1 MDVDGAE
8 RLLARIESGEVE
20 VLCRELT
27 SPSPLAQEI
36 LGAKP
41 YAFLDDAP
49 AEERRTL
56 AVQTRRFMSPE
67 QAAELVCKAIVEH
80 PREIEPWWVGLTV
93 PALEAMRGP
102 WERANALYY
111 RLTTDSQASARA
123 ARERVADD
131 ARDDEEA
138 FEMSEAV
145 GPVPGELGTPPGG
158 EPAP

>member
-1 MDVDGAE
+1 MRRDGVTHTSIYLGLVHTRMSAPTP
-8 RLLARIESGEVE
+8 
-20 VLCRELT
+20 ELRNM
-27 SPSPLAQEI
+27 P
-36 LGAKP
+36 G
-41 YAFLDDAP
+41 
-49 AEERRTL
+49 
-56 AVQTRRFMSPE
+56 MSPE
-67 QAAELVCKAIVEH
+67 QAAELVGRAIVDR

-145 GPVPGELGTPPGG
+145 GPVPGELGTPSGG